1 MKGMAYMYLQNKK
14 HLHFIGIGGSGMYP
28 MAQILHEK
36 GYYITGSD
44 NNETDTLAR
53 VRAMG
58 IPVTLGQKAENIE
71 GADLIVYSAA
81 IMADNPELVAARGS
95 GVPTVERSVILG
107 EITAHYSDALCVSG
121 THGKTTTTSMLTQIM
136 LMAGKDP
143 TCVIGGKLAS
153 IGGSGRAGKSEH
165 MVCESCEFVDTF
177 LKLHPDVAVIL
188 NIDADHL
195 DYFKTMANLIHSFHK
210 FAQMATKCV
219 IANGDD
225 SNTQIAVSG
234 LEDKLITFG
243 SRERNDYYPKNIVHP
258 GGVNTEFDLC
268 YHGKTLTH
276 IKMHVPGDHNIL
288 NAVAACAAAITA
300 GVTPEECAAGIDS
313 FGGAGRR
320 FEVLA
325 QIGGITVADDYGHH
339 PTEIEATLKAA
350 RALPFER
357 VWAVHQPF
365 TYSRTKMLMD
375 DFARVL
381 SHADKV
387 VLSEIMGSR
396 EKNTDGVYTS
406 QLAKKI
412 PGAVWFPEFPE
423 IAAYVA
429 ENARPGDLILTLG
442 CGDINKCAYMIVEK
456 LKEKYEK

>member
-81 IMADNPELVAARGS
+81 IMADNPELVAARES

-188 NIDADHL
+188 NI
-195 DYFKTMANLIHSFHK
+195 
-210 FAQMATKCV
+210 
-219 IANGDD
+219 
-225 SNTQIAVSG
+225 
-234 LEDKLITFG
+234 
-243 SRERNDYYPKNIVHP
+243 R
-258 GGVNTEFDLC
+258 
-268 YHGKTLTH
+268 
-276 IKMHVPGDHNIL
+276 
-288 NAVAACAAAITA
+288 
-300 GVTPEECAAGIDS
+300 
-313 FGGAGRR
+313 
-320 FEVLA
+320 
-325 QIGGITVADDYGHH
+325 
-339 PTEIEATLKAA
+339 
-350 RALPFER
+350 
-357 VWAVHQPF
+357 
-365 TYSRTKMLMD
+365 
-375 DFARVL
+375 
-381 SHADKV
+381 
-387 VLSEIMGSR
+387 
-396 EKNTDGVYTS
+396 
-406 QLAKKI
+406 
-412 PGAVWFPEFPE
+412 
-423 IAAYVA
+423 
-429 ENARPGDLILTLG
+429 
-442 CGDINKCAYMIVEK
+442 
-456 LKEKYEK
+456 